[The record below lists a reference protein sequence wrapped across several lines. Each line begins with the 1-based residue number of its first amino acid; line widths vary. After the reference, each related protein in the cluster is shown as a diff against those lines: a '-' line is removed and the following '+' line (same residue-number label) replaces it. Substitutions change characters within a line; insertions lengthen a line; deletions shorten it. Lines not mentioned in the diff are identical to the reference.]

1 MSSPAAPAVSSR
13 STAAVP
19 RPPAA
24 PPRARRSG
32 SVRGPAL
39 LLSRFLLLL
48 EAEACSPVQFSLFL
62 SKIFCSG
69 CTCSRFQN
77 IVNLQDTKGFR
88 CSGAVARSPG
98 RARAPHLQ
106 RGDREG
112 QNRGRSRLPC
122 GPPRSAPVPTPGQ
135 DGPSGSVPQHSAS
148 CGRCAALCGQWASI
162 KDFISFNKNNTSIMM
177 FAYSANLR
185 VSLCFGTFY
194 LIKAFL
200 NDI

>member
-106 RGDREG
+106 RGDRRRAKPRQEPPSL
-112 QNRGRSRLPC
+112 RAPPALPPSPRPGR
-122 GPPRSAPVPTPGQ
+122 T
-135 DGPSGSVPQHSAS
+135 
-148 CGRCAALCGQWASI
+148 GRAALSP
-162 KDFISFNKNNTSIMM
+162 NT
-177 FAYSANLR
+177 ARPAAAAP
-185 VSLCFGTFY
+185 LCAGNG
-194 LIKAFL
+194 LQ
-200 NDI
+200 

>member
-122 GPPRSAPVPTPGQ
+122 GPPPLCPRPHARAGRAERLCPPTQRVLRPLRRSVRAMG
-135 DGPSGSVPQHSAS
+135 
-148 CGRCAALCGQWASI
+148 
-162 KDFISFNKNNTSIMM
+162 FNK
-177 FAYSANLR
+177 R
-185 VSLCFGTFY
+185 FY
-194 LIKAFL
+194 QL
-200 NDI
+200 